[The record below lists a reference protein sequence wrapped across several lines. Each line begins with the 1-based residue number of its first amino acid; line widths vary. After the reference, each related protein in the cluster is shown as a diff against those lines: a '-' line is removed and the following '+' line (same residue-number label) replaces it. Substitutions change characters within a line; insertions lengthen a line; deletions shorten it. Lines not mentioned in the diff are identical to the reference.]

1 VADYRWRMYRLIGSA
16 TAAALLATASLAAQT
31 DKRSLTS
38 AVGQVQLSAV
48 MLPTAR
54 LDGSSRI
61 VGWRRSDWG
70 TEGVATLAV
79 IPNAAYRLVVYR
91 VDQEAPAAADVSRRI
106 WVEGADGVFE
116 EVLVG
121 LPVVIRRSGVTQ
133 AAQAATLRVRA
144 ELGGLPSASPAG
156 LPLRYEIQ
164 IQPTL

>member
-1 VADYRWRMYRLIGSA
+1 VADYRWRIYRLIGSA

-31 DKRSLTS
+31 DRRSLTS
-38 AVGQVQLSAV
+38 VVGEVQLSAV
-48 MLPTAR
+48 MLPTAH

-70 TEGVATLAV
+70 TEGVATLGV
-79 IPNAAYRLVVYR
+79 IPNAAYRLVVFR
-91 VDQEAPAAADVSRRI
+91 VDQEAPAAEASRRI
-106 WVEGADGVFE
+106 WVEGADGMLE
-116 EVLVG
+116 EVRVG
-121 LPVVIRRSGVTQ
+121 RPVVIRRPGVNQ

-144 ELGGLPSASPAG
+144 DPGGASSASPAG